1 MTMTSVPLS
10 DAAARSAA
18 RILQLAADLER
29 EGKLAEVGGIAY
41 LLECVDAA
49 ERDRR
54 PGETIED
61 VGIRNARA
69 VIAAAEKRKRETGPT
84 PA

>member
-1 MTMTSVPLS
+1 
-10 DAAARSAA
+10 
-18 RILQLAADLER
+18 
-29 EGKLAEVGGIAY
+29 VGGIAY